1 MMEYA
6 GLIEEVKKYLRG
18 HEDFYGHW
26 HPLCLD
32 TIVLGQLALC
42 HLPNI
47 DSYKLEIMC
56 EHLGIEL
63 DDAHDADAD
72 VSATTNVAA
81 VLTQRMRSVGGEI
94 EGGPLEMSK
103 AEKVENI
110 LRYNPMEEQNIQLQ
124 DVNEPEVK
132 FKLVSDKKV
141 MNIVNADI
149 NEVLVEISGYDLQI
163 NFNMQYLKSVEDIEA
178 ACSGI
183 ADLFRDTIT
192 EKLLEYRKQ

>member
-1 MMEYA
+1 
-6 GLIEEVKKYLRG
+6 
-18 HEDFYGHW
+18 
-26 HPLCLD
+26 
-32 TIVLGQLALC
+32 
-42 HLPNI
+42 
-47 DSYKLEIMC
+47 
-56 EHLGIEL
+56 
-63 DDAHDADAD
+63 
-72 VSATTNVAA
+72 
-81 VLTQRMRSVGGEI
+81 
-94 EGGPLEMSK
+94 
-103 AEKVENI
+103 
-110 LRYNPMEEQNIQLQ
+110 MEEQNVQLQ

-163 NFNMQYLKSVEDIEA
+163 NFNMQYLKSIEDIEA

>member
-1 MMEYA
+1 ME
-6 GLIEEVKKYLRG
+6 
-18 HEDFYGHW
+18 
-26 HPLCLD
+26 
-32 TIVLGQLALC
+32 GQ
-42 HLPNI
+42 
-47 DSYKLEIMC
+47 
-56 EHLGIEL
+56 
-63 DDAHDADAD
+63 
-72 VSATTNVAA
+72 NV
-81 VLTQRMRSVGGEI
+81 
-94 EGGPLEMSK
+94 
-103 AEKVENI
+103 
-110 LRYNPMEEQNIQLQ
+110 QLQ

>member
-1 MMEYA
+1 
-6 GLIEEVKKYLRG
+6 
-18 HEDFYGHW
+18 
-26 HPLCLD
+26 
-32 TIVLGQLALC
+32 
-42 HLPNI
+42 
-47 DSYKLEIMC
+47 
-56 EHLGIEL
+56 
-63 DDAHDADAD
+63 
-72 VSATTNVAA
+72 
-81 VLTQRMRSVGGEI
+81 
-94 EGGPLEMSK
+94 
-103 AEKVENI
+103 
-110 LRYNPMEEQNIQLQ
+110 MEEQNIQLQ

-132 FKLVSDKKV
+132 FKLVSDKKE

>member
-1 MMEYA
+1 
-6 GLIEEVKKYLRG
+6 
-18 HEDFYGHW
+18 
-26 HPLCLD
+26 
-32 TIVLGQLALC
+32 
-42 HLPNI
+42 
-47 DSYKLEIMC
+47 
-56 EHLGIEL
+56 
-63 DDAHDADAD
+63 
-72 VSATTNVAA
+72 
-81 VLTQRMRSVGGEI
+81 
-94 EGGPLEMSK
+94 
-103 AEKVENI
+103 
-110 LRYNPMEEQNIQLQ
+110 MEEQNIQLQ

-163 NFNMQYLKSVEDIEA
+163 TFNMQYLKSVEDIEA

>member
-1 MMEYA
+1 
-6 GLIEEVKKYLRG
+6 
-18 HEDFYGHW
+18 
-26 HPLCLD
+26 
-32 TIVLGQLALC
+32 
-42 HLPNI
+42 
-47 DSYKLEIMC
+47 
-56 EHLGIEL
+56 
-63 DDAHDADAD
+63 
-72 VSATTNVAA
+72 
-81 VLTQRMRSVGGEI
+81 
-94 EGGPLEMSK
+94 
-103 AEKVENI
+103 
-110 LRYNPMEEQNIQLQ
+110 MEEQNVHLQ